1 MASPLNDFP
10 TLYITLFFL
19 KCTLGYISLTIF
31 RSMLLALAVDVA
43 TRGPKVPW
51 RL

>member
-1 MASPLNDFP
+1 MASLVNDFP
-10 TLYITLFFL
+10 TLWITLFFL
-19 KCTLGYISLTIF
+19 KCTLGYILLTIF
-31 RSMLLALAVDVA
+31 RSTFLAFVVDVA